1 MSTNHYFSELPEGE
15 FKTKEITIELF
26 DTKYKVVTAG
36 NVFSPDHIDQGTS
49 VLLKQIDEIEPNS
62 TLLDIGCG
70 WGPIAL
76 ALALASPTSTVY
88 AIDVNQRS
96 LELTRINA
104 EKLGIKNIITST
116 PEDLPKEIQF
126 DGIWSNPPIRVGKVI
141 LHEIMHTWL
150 PRLKSEAEALLV
162 VQKNLGADSLQKW
175 IQEEF
180 KEFSTERIETS
191 KGFRIISVIKN

>member
-1 MSTNHYFSELPEGE
+1 MSTNHYFSEQPEGE
-15 FKTKEITIELF
+15 FKTKEINIELF

-49 VLLKQIDEIEPNS
+49 VLLKHINEMEPNS

-70 WGPIAL
+70 WGPISL
-76 ALALASPTSTVY
+76 ALALASPASTIY

-104 EKLGIKNIITST
+104 ERLGVNNIIITT
-116 PEDLPKEIQF
+116 PEDLPTEIQF
-126 DGIWSNPPIRVGKVI
+126 DGIWSNPPIRVGKVV
-141 LHEIMHTWL
+141 LHEIMQSWL
-150 PRLKSEAEALLV
+150 PRLKSKSEALLV

-175 IQEEF
+175 LQDEF

>member
-1 MSTNHYFSELPEGE
+1 M
-15 FKTKEITIELF
+15 
-26 DTKYKVVTAG
+26 VTAG

-49 VLLKQIDEIEPNS
+49 VLLKHINEMEPNS

-70 WGPIAL
+70 WGPISL
-76 ALALASPTSTVY
+76 ALALASPASTIY

-104 EKLGIKNIITST
+104 ERLGVKNIIITT
-116 PEDLPKEIQF
+116 PEDLPTQIQF
-126 DGIWSNPPIRVGKVI
+126 DGIWSNPPIRVGKVV
-141 LHEIMHTWL
+141 LHEIMQSWL
-150 PRLKSEAEALLV
+150 PRLKSKSEALLV

-175 IQEEF
+175 LQDEF